1 MEFVA
6 WLVAAFALAVT
17 LGLVITP
24 LVILGASKLKLFD
37 SPGARRL
44 HLQPVPRIGGVAVY
58 ASAAAVVAL
67 LFVSTETLFIS
78 AGPWGDES
86 LRFLFGAIIGSAILF
101 LVGLFDDVRGLSPA
115 IKSLAQVGAATVA
128 WYYGAGF
135 ESIALGYGE
144 GIHLGVLAFP
154 LFLVWVVGVTNAVNF
169 IDGLNGLAGGIGVV
183 GFTAISVAGLAL
195 GNRFVILP
203 CVALAGALIGF
214 LRYNYPKGRIFL
226 GDSGSLSVGFMLAIF
241 SLKASINAFGAVLV
255 VLPLLAMFV
264 PLMDGLLA
272 IVRRW
277 LRHVPLSGADARHIH
292 HRLLA
297 LGISQERT
305 ALILWGLA
313 ASMALFGLL
322 LALTAP
328 YVASSIALL
337 GLVAATV
344 LLIYGTNLL
353 SYHELVV
360 AGEVLMSA
368 PARARRVISDQ
379 ILALDLTGLIS
390 NAESSDEV
398 ATILGSAGAQFG
410 FLAMQLSGSDI
421 APSERTDELAA
432 SSWAWRLD
440 YPIRVGGTDSVPSYV
455 LSIWCSPELSTRP
468 YGAER
473 LAKIVGPALEA
484 WFESQRETADGH
496 PPGVSAGGR
505 KRPSSENRRLKLS

>member
-1 MEFVA
+1 VLVTA
-6 WLVAAFALAVT
+6 SWLIAAFVLAIG
-17 LGLVITP
+17 LALVITP
-24 LVILGASKLKLFD
+24 LVILGAAKLKLFD

-44 HLQPVPRIGGVAVY
+44 HQHPVPRLGGVAVY

-67 LFVSTETLFIS
+67 LFAVTETLFIS
-78 AGPWGDES
+78 AGAWGDES
-86 LRFLFGAIIGSAILF
+86 IRFLLGAIIGSAILF
-101 LVGLFDDVRGLSPA
+101 LVGLIDDVRGVSPA
-115 IKSLAQVGAATVA
+115 AKALAQVAAATIA
-128 WYYGAGF
+128 WYYGAQF
-135 ESIALGYGE
+135 DSIALGFGE
-144 GIHLGVLAFP
+144 GIHLGFFALP
-154 LFLVWVVGVTNAVNF
+154 IFLIWVVGVTNAVNF

-203 CVALAGALIGF
+203 CVAMAGALIGF

-226 GDSGSLSVGFMLAIF
+226 GDSGSLSVGFLLAIF

-255 VLPLLAMFV
+255 VLPLLSMFV

-277 LRHVPLSGADARHIH
+277 LRHVPLAGADARHIH

-297 LGISQERT
+297 IGISQERT
-305 ALILWGLA
+305 ALILWGLG

-328 YVASSIALL
+328 YVVSSIALL
-337 GLVAATV
+337 GLFAATV

-353 SYHELVV
+353 SYHELSV

-379 ILALDLTGLIS
+379 ILALDLTALIH
-390 NAESSDEV
+390 NAESTDEV

-410 FLAMQLSGSDI
+410 FLAMQLSGGDI
-421 APSERTDELAA
+421 TANERTDELAVG
-432 SSWAWRLD
+432 SWAWRLD
-440 YPIRVGGTDSVPSYV
+440 YPIRLGGKDSIPSYV

-484 WFESQRETADGH
+484 WFEHRADI
-496 PPGVSAGGR
+496 ARGGLGTVGR
-505 KRPSSENRRLKLS
+505 RTPRPSRRLKLS